1 MDLEVEHIFYDVVTA
16 VIRTE
21 LPKTFPL
28 NAGDLVEVFK
38 EEILY
43 RNKITDH

>member
-28 NAGDLVEVFK
+28 MLV
-38 EEILY
+38 I
-43 RNKITDH
+43 